1 MAHVK
6 LRGVTVDFP
15 IFSAAGRSLK
25 KMLLGRHRVGRFSE
39 DHGNMVVRAIDNL
52 DLELAS
58 GDRLALIGRNGA
70 GKTTLLRVLAGVYE
84 PTGGAVETSGRVTPL
99 FDIGLGIDPE
109 ATGVENI
116 FLRGAL
122 LGMKKADIARV
133 APTISEFTELEE
145 YMHMPVRTYSAGMTM
160 RLAFAI
166 STAVSPDILLMDEF
180 LTVGDE
186 SFMRKAGTRMMAL
199 VERAAIIVLAAHA
212 RDVLERFCNKG
223 LWLEA
228 GVVRAF
234 GPLDDVLGAY
244 EKEFGAS
251 IRATGPRSNP

>member
-1 MAHVK
+1 MARVS

-15 IFSAAGRSLK
+15 IYSLAGRSLK
-25 KMLLGRHRVGRFSE
+25 KMLLGRSLVGRFSE
-39 DHGNMVVRAIDNL
+39 AHGNIAVRAIDNMEL
-52 DLELAS
+52 DLTR

-84 PTGGAVETSGRVTPL
+84 PTGGTVVTSGRVTPL

-116 FLRGAL
+116 YLRGAL
-122 LGMKKADIARV
+122 LGMKKPDLLRVVPAIA
-133 APTISEFTELEE
+133 EFTELEE
-145 YMHMPVRTYSAGMTM
+145 YMHMPVRTYSAGMTL

-186 SFMRKAGTRMMAL
+186 SFMRKAEARMTAL
-199 VERAAIIVLAAHA
+199 VERAAIIVLASHA
-212 RDVLERFCNKG
+212 REVLERFCNKG

-228 GVVRAF
+228 GKVRAF
-234 GPLDDVLGAY
+234 GPLADVLGAY
-244 EKEFGAS
+244 ENAFGSAK
-251 IRATGPRSNP
+251 RLR